1 MKKRTVAV
9 KRGPQINVTIGLG
22 TMHANLS
29 LQAIFF
35 FVQESWRFRFQLED
49 EEDAL
54 AKALERSTL
63 EAQKESSC
71 SRQVNSSSQPLDENT
86 VKQNENEEKKRN
98 NDNNNYK
105 YKKTKTTITTTKNSL
120 STLPGVFTTVFTV
133 TFPAFSS

>member
-1 MKKRTVAV
+1 
-9 KRGPQINVTIGLG
+9 
-22 TMHANLS
+22 MHANLS
-29 LQAIFF
+29 LQASFF

-63 EAQKESSC
+63 DA
-71 SRQVNSSSQPLDENT
+71 QVNNSSQPLDENT
-86 VKQNENEEKKRN
+86 VNQNENEQKKGTTRMTTT
-98 NDNNNYK
+98 K
-105 YKKTKTTITTTKNSL
+105 YKKKQQQTITTTKNWL